1 MIFVP
6 WKNLEKTRGFS
17 IATARMIF
25 LRRSPVVQVAC
36 PFRLW
41 PAPDSGDLFRKTRK
55 KWNSWC
61 FFMGKIWQTWHIYC
75 KKHGVNISGLVLLGK
90 WKSGASCWN
99 APKKKGSKTP
109 VLKMVDLPSNWPHF
123 SHKDAS
129 QQKTNHTSGINT
141 SFKTLQRPPWIA
153 NAIQLH
159 AHFEPRLWQESNS
172 LWSQRGDLNHL
183 NPTPQTTLKW

>member
-1 MIFVP
+1 MISSRILWLQVQCLKDDMFP
-6 WKNLEKTRGFS
+6 WKKLEKTRGFS
-17 IATARMIF
+17 IVTSKMT

-61 FFMGKIWQTWHIYC
+61 FFIGKIWQTWHIYC

-99 APKKKGSKTP
+99 SQKKKIEDSGFEDGWSALQLAPFLTQGRIP
-109 VLKMVDLPSNWPHF
+109 T
-123 SHKDAS
+123 KD
-129 QQKTNHTSGINT
+129 
-141 SFKTLQRPPWIA
+141 
-153 NAIQLH
+153 
-159 AHFEPRLWQESNS
+159 
-172 LWSQRGDLNHL
+172 
-183 NPTPQTTLKW
+183 